1 VIGKRAYRRE
11 TGERLRKRSDSEERS
26 HLMAEEEG
34 EKPDKKEKKRT
45 TIDDWMVRISFA
57 EAGEPDMGFKATG
70 LDILRKT
77 KLALEKIMVVR
88 SEKASQE
95 TGARKGQEVTR
106 EPAAGEKLQV
116 MILDDEP
123 IVGKRLQP
131 TLTKAGF
138 EVEVFLDPAEALAR
152 LGEKEF
158 DIVVTDL
165 RMEGMDGIHIL
176 EHVMEHCQHT
186 RVILI
191 TGYATVEVAREA
203 LVKGAFDFIAKPFK
217 PRELTAVVNK
227 AALSLGHKPVVE

>member
-1 VIGKRAYRRE
+1 MG
-11 TGERLRKRSDSEERS
+11 
-26 HLMAEEEG
+26 EEED
-34 EKPDKKEKKRT
+34 EKTTKSKQGDEKKT
-45 TIDDWMVRISFA
+45 TISDWMVRISFA

-70 LDILRKT
+70 LDIVRKT

-88 SEKASQE
+88 SEKGSKGSAE
-95 TGARKGQEVTR
+95 TAQQAQPV
-106 EPAAGEKLQV
+106 AEKLQV

-123 IVGKRLQP
+123 IVGKRLKP

-138 EVEVFLDPAEALAR
+138 EVEFFESPSEALSR

-165 RMEGMDGIHIL
+165 RMEEVDGIHVL
-176 EHVMEHCQHT
+176 EHIMERSKNT

-217 PRELTAVVNK
+217 PKELTAVVNK
-227 AALSLGHKPVVE
+227 AALSLGHQPLVE